1 MKVILTE
8 DVEKLGNANEIVEV
22 ADGYARNFLVPRSL
36 AVPATASALA
46 NIDNMKRVH
55 DRRQTRLR
63 GAAEQLGTQL
73 TGKTIVMPAKIGAGG
88 RLYGSIGTQDIA
100 AELQSQLGV
109 EIERKQILLEEPIR
123 QTGVY
128 TVPLALHRDVRV
140 DLLVQVGDA
149 PVEVPAQAEAVTA

>member
-8 DVEKLGNANEIVEV
+8 DVEKLGNANEVVEV
-22 ADGYARNFLVPRSL
+22 ADGYARNFLVPRSM
-36 AVPATASALA
+36 AVPATQSALA

-55 DRRQTRLR
+55 ERRQTRLR
-63 GAAEQLGTQL
+63 GAAEGVAATIS
-73 TGKTIVMPAKIGAGG
+73 GKTVVMPAKIGAGG

-100 AELQSQLGV
+100 AELLSQLGV

-128 TVPLALHRDVRV
+128 TVALALHRDVRV
-140 DLLVQVGDA
+140 DLQVQVGDA
-149 PVEVPAQAEAVTA
+149 PVAVPAEAVTA